1 LGKTKRYKKLRK
13 KERRRKKNMNKD
25 KTLDTLSVGP
35 SEGFI
40 ETPAVKEIINRAMSY
55 LEAGFPVHFTGPT
68 GTGKT
73 TLAMHL
79 AYKLNQP
86 MMLMFG
92 DEEFGTSDLVGDKM
106 GYRKR
111 KLIDNFIHSVL
122 KTEED
127 VSQRWVDNRL
137 TTACKEGLTL
147 VYDEFNRSRPEAN
160 NALLS
165 VLEEGILTL
174 PASEEEEGYIKVH
187 PNFKAIFTS
196 NPHEYA
202 GVHKT
207 QDALLDRMV
216 TMHLDYFDKETER
229 AIVVA
234 RTGVTLEDAKKI
246 VGILRDFRQAVGLY
260 QPISIRPG
268 IIIGTVLRQKG
279 THAEKYNPLF
289 VDICVDAFISG
300 RYNNNERDKM
310 AEIVIS
316 LINRHCLP
324 GIGTNKP
331 KTSGNGI
338 IKKERGANGRFIS
351 QGNSLPQ
358 GKNDQS
364 EFISVEPTILKEGG
378 EI

>member
-1 LGKTKRYKKLRK
+1 
-13 KERRRKKNMNKD
+13 MNKNTIV
-25 KTLDTLSVGP
+25 KSLSVGP
-35 SEGFI
+35 SEAFI
-40 ETPAVKEIINRAMSY
+40 ETPPVKKIIDRAISY

-68 GTGKT
+68 GTGKS

-92 DEEFGTSDLVGDKM
+92 DEEFGTSDLIGDKM

-127 VSQRWVDNRL
+127 VSQHWVDNRL

-165 VLEEGILTL
+165 VLAEGILTL
-174 PASEEEEGYIKVH
+174 PSSEEEAGYIKVH

-207 QDALLDRMV
+207 QDALLDRMISI
-216 TMHLDYFDKETER
+216 HLDYFDEETER

-234 RTGVTLEDAKKI
+234 RTGITLEDAKKI
-246 VGILRDFRQAVGLY
+246 VAILRDFRQMVGPY
-260 QPISIRPG
+260 QAISIRQG
-268 IIIGTVLRQKG
+268 IIIGKVLKQKG
-279 THAEKYNPLF
+279 MHAEKDNPLF
-289 VDICVDAFISG
+289 VDICVDALIPG
-300 RYNNNERDKM
+300 RYHDNDRGKM
-310 AEIVIS
+310 IETIVG
-316 LINRHCLP
+316 LIH
-324 GIGTNKP
+324 KH
-331 KTSGNGI
+331 
-338 IKKERGANGRFIS
+338 F
-351 QGNSLPQ
+351 
-358 GKNDQS
+358 
-364 EFISVEPTILKEGG
+364 
-378 EI
+378 

>member
-1 LGKTKRYKKLRK
+1 MIETVNIKYAGIS
-13 KERRRKKNMNKD
+13 KNTIGNS
-25 KTLDTLSVGP
+25 LSVGP

-40 ETPAVKEIINRAMSY
+40 ETPSVEKIIDRAMSY
-55 LEAGFPVHFTGPT
+55 LEAGIPVHLTGPT
-68 GTGKT
+68 GTGKS

-86 MMLMFG
+86 VVLMFG

-174 PASEEEEGYIKVH
+174 PSSEEESGYIKVH
-187 PNFKAIFTS
+187 PNFRAIFTS

-216 TMHLDYFDKETER
+216 SIHLDYFDEETER

-234 RTGVTLEDAKKI
+234 RTGIMLADAEKI
-246 VGILRDFRQAVGLY
+246 VRVLRDFRQTIGLH
-260 QPISIRPG
+260 QTISIRSG
-268 IIIGTVLRQKG
+268 IIIGKILAQKG
-279 THAEKYNPLF
+279 MHAEKYNPLF
-289 VDICVDAFISG
+289 VDICVDALISG
-300 RYNNNERDKM
+300 RHNSADRGEMTKK
-310 AEIVIS
+310 VID
-316 LINRHCLP
+316 LID
-324 GIGTNKP
+324 
-331 KTSGNGI
+331 
-338 IKKERGANGRFIS
+338 EYF
-351 QGNSLPQ
+351 
-358 GKNDQS
+358 
-364 EFISVEPTILKEGG
+364 
-378 EI
+378 

>member
-1 LGKTKRYKKLRK
+1 MRK
-13 KERRRKKNMNKD
+13 SAA
-25 KTLDTLSVGP
+25 LASLSVSP
-35 SEGFI
+35 SEEFI
-40 ETPAVKEIINRAMSY
+40 ETPAVKRIVDRALSY

-68 GTGKT
+68 GTGKS

-79 AYKLNQP
+79 AYKLYQP

-92 DEEFGTSDLVGDKM
+92 DEEFGTSDLVGNSM
-106 GYRKR
+106 GYRKS

-174 PASEEEEGYIKVH
+174 PPSEEGAGYIQVH

-196 NPHEYA
+196 NPYEYI

-216 TMHLDYFDKETER
+216 SIHLDYFDEETER
-229 AIVVA
+229 AIVAA
-234 RTGVTLEDAKKI
+234 RTGVTRADAHKI
-246 VGILRDFRQAVGLY
+246 VAILRDFRQMVG
-260 QPISIRPG
+260 PSHTVSIRPG
-268 IIIGTVLRQKG
+268 IILGKILKQTG
-279 THAEKYNPLF
+279 THAEKHNPLF
-289 VDICVDAFISG
+289 AEICVDAFISG
-300 RYNNNERDKM
+300 KHNSQDRETMTRL
-310 AEIVIS
+310 VLS
-316 LINRHCLP
+316 LIHTHLQVEGTTHPSHTLVHAALAERPLDIPP
-324 GIGTNKP
+324 GIGIGMKR
-331 KTSGNGI
+331 
-338 IKKERGANGRFIS
+338 EARAGAS
-351 QGNSLPQ
+351 
-358 GKNDQS
+358 
-364 EFISVEPTILKEGG
+364 
-378 EI
+378 

>member
-1 LGKTKRYKKLRK
+1 MIETVNIKYAGIS
-13 KERRRKKNMNKD
+13 KNTIGNS
-25 KTLDTLSVGP
+25 LSVGP

-40 ETPAVKEIINRAMSY
+40 ETPSVEKIIDRAMSY
-55 LEAGFPVHFTGPT
+55 LEAGIPVHLTGPT
-68 GTGKT
+68 GTGKS

-86 MMLMFG
+86 VVLMFG

-174 PASEEEEGYIKVH
+174 PSSEEESGYIKVH
-187 PNFKAIFTS
+187 PNFRAIFTS

-216 TMHLDYFDKETER
+216 SIHLDYFDEETER

-234 RTGVTLEDAKKI
+234 RTGITLADDEKI
-246 VGILRDFRQAVGLY
+246 VRVLRDFRQMTGLH
-260 QPISIRPG
+260 QTISIRSG
-268 IIIGTVLRQKG
+268 IIIGKILTQKG
-279 THAEKYNPLF
+279 MHAEKYNPLF
-289 VDICVDAFISG
+289 VDICVDALISG
-300 RYNNNERDKM
+300 RHNSADRGEMTKKVIDLIDKY
-310 AEIVIS
+310 
-316 LINRHCLP
+316 
-324 GIGTNKP
+324 
-331 KTSGNGI
+331 
-338 IKKERGANGRFIS
+338 F
-351 QGNSLPQ
+351 
-358 GKNDQS
+358 
-364 EFISVEPTILKEGG
+364 
-378 EI
+378 

>member
-1 LGKTKRYKKLRK
+1 MIETVNIKYAGIS
-13 KERRRKKNMNKD
+13 KNTIGNS
-25 KTLDTLSVGP
+25 LSVGP

-40 ETPAVKEIINRAMSY
+40 ETPSVEKIIDRAMSY
-55 LEAGFPVHFTGPT
+55 LEAGIPVHLTGPT
-68 GTGKT
+68 GTGKS

-86 MMLMFG
+86 VVLMFG

-174 PASEEEEGYIKVH
+174 PSSEEESGYIKVH
-187 PNFKAIFTS
+187 PNFRAIFTS

-216 TMHLDYFDKETER
+216 SMHLDYFDEETER

-234 RTGVTLEDAKKI
+234 RTGITLADAEKI
-246 VGILRDFRQAVGLY
+246 VRVLRDFRQMTGLH
-260 QPISIRPG
+260 QTISIRSG
-268 IIIGTVLRQKG
+268 IIIGKILTQKG
-279 THAEKYNPLF
+279 MHAEKYNPLF
-289 VDICVDAFISG
+289 VDICVDALISG
-300 RYNNNERDKM
+300 RHNSADRGEMTKKVIDLIDKY
-310 AEIVIS
+310 
-316 LINRHCLP
+316 
-324 GIGTNKP
+324 
-331 KTSGNGI
+331 
-338 IKKERGANGRFIS
+338 F
-351 QGNSLPQ
+351 
-358 GKNDQS
+358 
-364 EFISVEPTILKEGG
+364 
-378 EI
+378 